1 MAIRIEYLLLIL
13 IGILLMSIMGI
24 NPSSKEAISS
34 KGEKELAFENF
45 FLSDIKEHEASQEM
59 FSKEMVKYQNYL
71 EMSEIDLK
79 DEQGYRLL
87 SNKAIYE
94 NEYVYMDMGV
104 NVLHE
109 DGFKLTT
116 KSLNYNLDTK
126 EIKTVKPF
134 FLEFNRSRVHGEN
147 LALNIEN
154 KSISA
159 DKIQAFI
166 YFVPEEKK

>member
-1 MAIRIEYLLLIL
+1 MAIRIEYLLVIL
-13 IGILLMSIMGI
+13 IGVLLISIMGI
-24 NPSSKEAISS
+24 NPISKEAISS

-45 FLSDIKEHEASQEM
+45 FLSDIKQNAAAQEM

-79 DEQGYRLL
+79 DEKGYRLL

-94 NEYVYMDMGV
+94 GDYVYMDKGV

-109 DGFKLTT
+109 DGLKLTT
-116 KSLNYNLDTK
+116 KSLNYNLETK
-126 EIKTVKPF
+126 EIKTIKPF
-134 FLEFNRSRVHGEN
+134 LLEFNRSTVHGEN

-166 YFVPEEKK
+166 YFVPDEE